1 MKKAKLVYGKS
12 YIFGFFFSI
21 KNFLKDKYIQK
32 YFYGF
37 LDKYFFCTGKG
48 NYLFNIPLIYIK

>member
-12 YIFGFFFSI
+12 YIFGFFFGI

-37 LDKYFFCTGKG
+37 FG
-48 NYLFNIPLIYIK
+48 